1 MEYAHDAAISG
12 NGVYVA
18 FDGSI
23 AGVTG
28 VWRCDLLTGA
38 LEQVAGGDAEMP
50 SISANGQYL
59 SFTTNEGASLSAI
72 TDEEPDEAPK
82 QEAVNVYVRNMALA
96 PGEAGAFT
104 VVSAANGSAE
114 PLTYHSASTTMGASA
129 AGRSA
134 ISADGGE
141 VAFVTTAVSNLVAYP
156 KLEEEERAR
165 GETPQPHTPAGQVAV
180 RYIESGRTVLVSRC
194 YFECGEAA
202 AAGASEP
209 VVGKGQ
215 FGAVYLGEQL
225 EFPVIP
231 ETGQWPGASISADGS
246 TVAWMGED
254 IGQQAAVLPSETLAG
269 LHRAAVAADRARL
282 GNCHGAGD
290 RRIGP
295 GQSRCAWNRVRV
307 RCRPS
312 PPPSDPCQGPF
323 VDEQGGG
330 RPTRGCGGEP
340 WRRRLH
346 PAAQRRRLHR
356 RVPLRGEAAR
366 REPRFRAGRHGA
378 TGRPLRADMH
388 PGLTRDRRSPR

>member
-1 MEYAHDAAISG
+1 MRRACAQADLFSPISLVSEGALGGGVPQQMEYAHDAAISG

-28 VWRCDLLTGA
+28 VWRRDLLTGA

-59 SFTTNEGASLSAI
+59 SFTTNEGTSLSAI
-72 TDEEPDEAPK
+72 TDGQPDEAPK

-114 PLTYHSASTTMGASA
+114 PLAYHGANTTMGASA

-134 ISADGGE
+134 ISADGSE

-194 YFECGEAA
+194 YFECGESA
-202 AAGASEP
+202 AAGAAEP

-215 FGAVYLGEQL
+215 LGAVYPGERVGV
-225 EFPVIP
+225 PHD
-231 ETGQWPGASISADGS
+231 PGNGRMAGRLDQRRRQHRGVDG
-246 TVAWMGED
+246 G
-254 IGQQAAVLPSETLAG
+254 
-269 LHRAAVAADRARL
+269 
-282 GNCHGAGD
+282 GD
-290 RRIGP
+290 RR
-295 GQSRCAWNRVRV
+295 A
-307 RCRPS
+307 
-312 PPPSDPCQGPF
+312 
-323 VDEQGGG
+323 GGG
-330 RPTRGCGGEP
+330 ASRRNASTRRTPNRCGGGS
-340 WRRRLH
+340 L
-346 PAAQRRRLHR
+346 PARKL
-356 RVPLRGEAAR
+356 
-366 REPRFRAGRHGA
+366 PRSG
-378 TGRPLRADMH
+378 
-388 PGLTRDRRSPR
+388 